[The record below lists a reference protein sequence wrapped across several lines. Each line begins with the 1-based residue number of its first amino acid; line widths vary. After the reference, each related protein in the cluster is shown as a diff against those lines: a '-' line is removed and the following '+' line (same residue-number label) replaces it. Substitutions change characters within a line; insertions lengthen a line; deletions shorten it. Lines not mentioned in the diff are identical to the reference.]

1 MKHLIKIDYFRHL
14 DKNNN
19 ILYEEK
25 DIKNII
31 HAKGQEYILRVLF
44 DALSIPNNYYIGLD
58 NRSSL
63 SLEDTLET
71 IVPVEPSTNGYSR
84 QPVESAVFNLN
95 VTSSGNYKA
104 DSPIVL
110 FRAIGG
116 SWGPVKNVFLA
127 TSLSTT
133 TNESTSIPLPDGT
146 GGGTFLNTVVSSIA
160 LSSEVTVANGE
171 SVSMKISLGLENF

>member
-14 DKNNN
+14 DENNN

-31 HAKGQEYILRVLF
+31 HAKGQEYILSVLF
-44 DALSIPNNYYIGLD
+44 DGYSIPENYYIGLD

-63 SLEDTLET
+63 QLSDTLET
-71 IVPVEPSTNGYSR
+71 ISPVEPASNGYVR
-84 QPVESAVFNLN
+84 QAVEKDQFNLT
-95 VTSSGNYKA
+95 VTSGGDYKA

-110 FRAIGG
+110 FRASGG
-116 SWGPVKNVFLA
+116 SWGPVKNIFLA
-127 TSLSTT
+127 STNGSTT
-133 TNESTSIPLPDGT
+133 G
-146 GGGTFLNTVVSSIA
+146 VSSEVLQTVISSIS

-171 SVSMKISLGLENF
+171 SISMKVSLGLENFEAPTS